1 MLTVKLEMV
10 LIIVVMST
18 PQYLVRSARP
28 GPVSHHTSMGMEVL
42 EITISVVILM
52 ERLMPGAT
60 P

>member
-1 MLTVKLEMV
+1 MIVKLEMV
-10 LIIVVMST
+10 LTIVVMST
-18 PQYLVRSARP
+18 PQYLVRSVRP

-52 ERLMPGAT
+52 ERLMSGVT